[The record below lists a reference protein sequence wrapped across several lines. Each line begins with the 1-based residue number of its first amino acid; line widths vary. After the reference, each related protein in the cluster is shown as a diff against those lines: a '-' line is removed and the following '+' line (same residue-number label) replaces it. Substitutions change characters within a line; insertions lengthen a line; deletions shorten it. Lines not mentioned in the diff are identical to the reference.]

1 VPSFPSF
8 QLFRR
13 GAKVAAFLGRPDRA
27 ALLAWV
33 AHEAPAFATVE
44 F

>member
-1 VPSFPSF
+1 MPSFPSF

-13 GAKVAAFLGRPDRA
+13 GAKVAAFQGRPDRA